1 MTALM
6 NSCDGLV
13 AQPSPRNRE
22 EMLTGSPHCLDKII
36 PLCLATLALKANG
49 DSDQQLTE
57 AKSGK
62 EVVAL

>member
-22 EMLTGSPHCLDKII
+22 EMLTGV
-36 PLCLATLALKANG
+36 LALFGQNHSSLPRLPG
-49 DSDQQLTE
+49 
-57 AKSGK
+57 
-62 EVVAL
+62 V

>member
-36 PLCLATLALKANG
+36 PLCLVSLAFNPTLPLPLSSSCFHRRFG
-49 DSDQQLTE
+49 
-57 AKSGK
+57 
-62 EVVAL
+62 

>member
-36 PLCLATLALKANG
+36 PLCLVSLAFKAKKGSHQKKNYACFA
-49 DSDQQLTE
+49 STC
-57 AKSGK
+57 
-62 EVVAL
+62 